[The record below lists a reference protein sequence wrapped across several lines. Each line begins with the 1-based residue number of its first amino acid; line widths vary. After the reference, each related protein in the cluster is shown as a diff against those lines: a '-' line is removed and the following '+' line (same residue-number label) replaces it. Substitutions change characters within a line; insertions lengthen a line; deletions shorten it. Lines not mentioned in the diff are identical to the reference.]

1 MPGLLCKIR
10 LSSLMTLAVCAAVA
24 LTVALQLTVVNHFA
38 VRQADAEAQLRLQ
51 QLSWQMRDALNRVV
65 EQAAGD
71 ARLLAALP
79 QVRQARSP
87 AAARVALE
95 SLQQTFPDYAWIGLA
110 NTDGRVIASTKG
122 LLEGNDVSAR
132 PWFRSGQDGVR
143 ATDYHPALLL
153 DKLLPHGTDPWRFVD
168 VSTPVFSQDG
178 ELFAVLG
185 LHLSWEWARRQA
197 RKLLTPALQEYG
209 AEILVVRD
217 DGMVMLGPQELV
229 ETKIDTES
237 LRRARGGE
245 TGALR
250 EGWPDGETYLT
261 GYSMTGQTGNEAS
274 LHWSVLV
281 RQTEDK
287 ALQGATELKRRMLMW
302 SALLGL
308 VLVGAAALLAR
319 RLVRPMAQLG
329 EAIERVTEA
338 TADGRELP
346 PIPRI
351 QGFYEASMLSRTMSD
366 LVSSEAQY
374 RRALQAMNDRL
385 ETAVAERTAELQALL
400 LRDVLTGLPNRRALM
415 EALPE
420 AMGRARRVGRPAALL
435 FIDMDGFKGVNDSH
449 GHEEGDELLR
459 QFGARLLGAVRKTDM
474 AARLAG
480 DEFVVVLEM
489 LADGADAEDTA
500 GKLLEV
506 VRAPY
511 PLRGATV
518 SVGASIGVA
527 VFQPG
532 DTPDLDAWLARA
544 DHAMY
549 VAKRSGKNTVALA
562 APL

>member
-1 MPGLLCKIR
+1 
-10 LSSLMTLAVCAAVA
+10 
-24 LTVALQLTVVNHFA
+24 
-38 VRQADAEAQLRLQ
+38 
-51 QLSWQMRDALNRVV
+51 
-65 EQAAGD
+65 
-71 ARLLAALP
+71 
-79 QVRQARSP
+79 
-87 AAARVALE
+87 
-95 SLQQTFPDYAWIGLA
+95 
-110 NTDGRVIASTKG
+110 
-122 LLEGNDVSAR
+122 
-132 PWFRSGQDGVR
+132 
-143 ATDYHPALLL
+143 
-153 DKLLPHGTDPWRFVD
+153 
-168 VSTPVFSQDG
+168 
-178 ELFAVLG
+178 
-185 LHLSWEWARRQA
+185 
-197 RKLLTPALQEYG
+197 
-209 AEILVVRD
+209 
-217 DGMVMLGPQELV
+217 
-229 ETKIDTES
+229 
-237 LRRARGGE
+237 
-245 TGALR
+245 
-250 EGWPDGETYLT
+250 
-261 GYSMTGQTGNEAS
+261 
-274 LHWSVLV
+274 
-281 RQTEDK
+281 
-287 ALQGATELKRRMLMW
+287 
-302 SALLGL
+302 
-308 VLVGAAALLAR
+308 
-319 RLVRPMAQLG
+319 MAQLG

-346 PIPRI
+346 PIPQI

-366 LVSSEAQY
+366 LVSSEAEY
-374 RRALQAMNDRL
+374 RRALQALNDRL

-500 GKLLEV
+500 GKLLDV

-511 PLRGATV
+511 PLRSATV